1 MNVHSPNKTA
11 ECNLQIY
18 GYDILQPA
26 LYVCDSINCGTT
38 TRLIS
43 HLWPKK
49 PLSKK
54 KNPLCFP
61 SVASQKLVL
70 NLTKLGN
77 QTSYEF
83 RGREILNQGR
93 VKKPSNSIIFPFHTN
108 TNFSNQREIV

>member
-1 MNVHSPNKTA
+1 MDMTYY
-11 ECNLQIY
+11 NLHFMCVTVSTVGLPPGSFLTY
-18 GYDILQPA
+18 GLK
-26 LYVCDSINCGTT
+26 N
-38 TRLIS
+38 
-43 HLWPKK
+43 
-49 PLSKK
+49 PLVKK